1 MWIGVVMMVLVSNSL
16 FYLYDIQIMINR
28 GLRLGNYYTTHAIIW
43 RQLFIH
49 AALYGPKIGEFVS
62 FRHFHADIIHT

>member
-1 MWIGVVMMVLVSNSL
+1 MMVLVSNSL

-28 GLRLGNYYTTHAIIW
+28 GLRLGNYNTTHAIIW

-49 AALYGPKIGEFVS
+49 AALYGPTIGELVS